1 MAGRTINKDV
11 FDTLAAIAAS
21 EFGANTTGAMS
32 LDTLAAA
39 YAAAMGIKD
48 SDGNPL
54 GVMPNKVLCSPSN
67 FITAKGIYQS
77 ELIAGATGKQPKG
90 NVLRNILEPVTSP
103 YLTGSAFWLFN
114 DAFPLVD
121 IAFLNGVQTPTV
133 ETAQADFNQLGIQ
146 MRCYYDYGCS
156 AGEVKAA
163 CHSTGAEG

>member
-1 MAGRTINKDV
+1 LVYGGKLKAVGTDFHQFFFVISK
-11 FDTLAAIAAS
+11 
-21 EFGANTTGAMS
+21 
-32 LDTLAAA
+32 AAA
-39 YAAAMGIKD
+39 R
-48 SDGNPL
+48 
-54 GVMPNKVLCSPSN
+54 
-67 FITAKGIYQS
+67 TAKGIYQS

-90 NVLRNILEPVTSP
+90 NVLRNVLEPVTSP

-146 MRCYYDYGCS
+146 MRCYYDYGAG

-163 CHSTGAEG
+163 CYSTGAEG